1 MPNNEAN
8 KKDNAVKKL
17 QIAAE
22 KVKEQGYDQKTDIRD
37 IIKNIIFFFFTV
49 AIGFG
54 WMMLMLLII
63 SFVSLGY
70 IHMHF
75 DRMIIVSVVT
85 AILAGIWY
93 ISRILKK

>member
-8 KKDNAVKKL
+8 KKDDAVKKL

-70 IHMHF
+70 IHMRF

-85 AILAGIWY
+85 AILAGILY
-93 ISRILKK
+93 IFRIFKK